1 MTPNPRR
8 NSTFWI
14 HRNHLAEMVDVSN
27 TRGLEIGAMDLPF
40 VEPGEG
46 HCNFADFRT
55 TEELRELAKHTV
67 GHNPE
72 FVVSVLYNLREG
84 YDGISKTYDWIAA
97 SHVVEHVPDLIWWFE
112 ALHSKL
118 DPGGVLFL
126 VVPDKRFTFDYHRRL
141 TNLSDLVMAH
151 QQQLRTPSF
160 KQVFDHY
167 FYMTKQIDPGELWKG
182 VRPEPAMRNYAVAI
196 GRAENALRT
205 YEDAHCSVFTPESF
219 NELMNEL
226 TVSGLSKFR
235 LESLR
240 PTPLYQLDFTAVL
253 RRV

>member
-1 MTPNPRR
+1 MQSNPRR
-8 NSTFWI
+8 DPTFWC
-14 HRNHLAEMVDVSN
+14 HHDHFAATVDIKTTV
-27 TRGLEIGAMDLPF
+27 GLEIGAMDLPL

-46 HCNFADFRT
+46 YCDYADFRNT
-55 TEELRELAKHTV
+55 GELRELASRTA

-72 FVVSVLYNLREG
+72 FVVPVAYNLCDG
-84 YDGISKTYDWIAA
+84 YEIITRTYDWIAA
-97 SHVVEHVPDLIWWFE
+97 AHVVEHVPDLIWWFDV
-112 ALHSKL
+112 LHSKL
-118 DPGGVLFL
+118 HEGGIVFL

-141 TNLSDLVMAH
+141 TNLSDIVTAH

-167 FYMTKQIDPGELWKG
+167 FYTTNQIDPGHIWKG
-182 VRPEPAMRNYAVAI
+182 VRPEPALRNYAVAI
-196 GRAENALRT
+196 DRAENALRT

-219 NELMNEL
+219 NVLINEL
-226 TVSGLSKFR
+226 LVSGLLKFR

-240 PTPLYQLDFTAVL
+240 PTPLHQLDFSAIL

>member
-1 MTPNPRR
+1 MQTNPRR
-8 NSTFWI
+8 THAFWE
-14 HRNHLAEMVDVSN
+14 HRNHLAEMVDLRN
-27 TRGLEIGAMDLPF
+27 TAGLEIGAMDLPF

-46 HCNFADFRT
+46 HCDFADFRS
-55 TEELRELAKHTV
+55 TEELQELARKTV

-72 FVVSVLYNLREG
+72 FLVPVLYNLREG
-84 YDGISKTYDWIAA
+84 YDVISKIYDWIAA
-97 SHVVEHVPDLIWWFE
+97 AHVVEHVADLIWWFDV
-112 ALHSKL
+112 LHSKL
-118 DPGGVLFL
+118 HANGIVFL

-141 TNLSDLVMAH
+141 TNLSDVVTAH
-151 QQQLRTPSF
+151 QQRLRTPSF

-167 FYMTKQIDPGELWKG
+167 FYTTNQIDPGQIWQG
-182 VRPEPAMRNYAVAI
+182 VRPEPAMRDYASAI
-196 GRAENALRT
+196 GRAENALKT

-226 TVSGLSKFR
+226 MATGLSKFR

-240 PTPLYQLDFTAVL
+240 PTSLYQLDFTAML